1 MPSLFLNKYF
11 KIIIHISF
19 ACVCVF
25 EALFIHRCIS
35 GGGLQLF
42 QAAMP
47 GKLKLLNVDVSLSSF
62 LYLIFVH
69 KFNYLLGQCI
79 IIILELLHETEV
91 ILPALRGEGDGHA
104 PGA

>member
-1 MPSLFLNKYF
+1 MPSLFLNKHF

-25 EALFIHRCIS
+25 QALFIHTCIR

-47 GKLKLLNVDVSLSSF
+47 GKLKLLNIDVSLSLF

>member
-1 MPSLFLNKYF
+1 MPSIFSNKQ
-11 KIIIHISF
+11 IIIHISF

-47 GKLKLLNVDVSLSSF
+47 GKLKLLNVDVSLSLF

>member
-1 MPSLFLNKYF
+1 MEEVTATSREGLEYPRS
-11 KIIIHISF
+11 
-19 ACVCVF
+19 
-25 EALFIHRCIS
+25 CIWTS
-35 GGGLQLF
+35 TF

-69 KFNYLLGQCI
+69 KFNYLLGKCI